1 MREQLIAQYNIVFD
15 EEGNIKACGRDAC
28 KKMISLCEEYTG
40 IKDKYGNPETGV
52 MNVEEIKAFF
62 NV

>member
-15 EEGNIKACGRDAC
+15 EEGNVKACGRDAC
-28 KKMISLCEEYTG
+28 KELIRLCEEYTG
-40 IKDKYGNPETGV
+40 IKDKYGNFETGV
-52 MNVEEIKAFF
+52 MNIEEIKEFF